1 MRRGAARRQ
10 VCALLHGGRGG
21 RREAGPA
28 GRRAAP
34 RTCVLLILLLGKY
47 CAYSKLRLGSQMSSI
62 RRQSKMIKD
71 DGEKTIDED
80 IKFMRYDR
88 YLEVQQ

>member
-1 MRRGAARRQ
+1 M
-10 VCALLHGGRGG
+10 
-21 RREAGPA
+21 
-28 GRRAAP
+28 
-34 RTCVLLILLLGKY
+34 T
-47 CAYSKLRLGSQMSSI
+47 LGSQMSSI